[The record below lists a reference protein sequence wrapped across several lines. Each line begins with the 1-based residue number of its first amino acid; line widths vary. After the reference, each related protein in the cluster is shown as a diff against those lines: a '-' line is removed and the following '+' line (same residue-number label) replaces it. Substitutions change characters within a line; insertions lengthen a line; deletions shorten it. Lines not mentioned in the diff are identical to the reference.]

1 MVSQDEKERKRKRLK
16 RNVIAKSLREGN
28 FNMRVGPNKKGQY
41 KRKKGRVNHFEQVK
55 DDWELF
61 WTLTRR

>member
-55 DDWELF
+55 DD
-61 WTLTRR
+61 